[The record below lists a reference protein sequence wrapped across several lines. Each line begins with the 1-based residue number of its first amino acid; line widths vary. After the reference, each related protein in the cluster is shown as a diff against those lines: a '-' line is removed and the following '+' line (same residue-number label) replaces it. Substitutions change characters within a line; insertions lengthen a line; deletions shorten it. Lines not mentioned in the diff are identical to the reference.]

1 MRFQMQAVR
10 AWTAFVGAVLIA
22 GIAPAVSEAQT
33 PAPVRTI
40 YLIRHGAYLPDPK
53 ASPQS
58 GPGLSTLGIAQARL
72 VATRLRSMPVAF
84 DSLTSSTL
92 TRAQQTAAIVHE
104 QIADVPAG
112 SSALI
117 SECTPPA
124 RIELRDSPASLS
136 ACKQQLDTAFAKFFT
151 PAAGANRNDI
161 LVCHGNVIRYLT
173 TKALGVDPQAWVAM
187 SVAHTSMTIIE
198 VLGNG
203 TFRVVA
209 VGDMGHVPATLQSWG
224 DDSDPNLVPPSTDS
238 VKTEKMK

>member
-1 MRFQMQAVR
+1 MRFLMQAVR
-10 AWTAFVGAVLIA
+10 AWIAFFGVVLVV

-33 PAPVRTI
+33 ASPVRTV

-53 ASPQS
+53 ANTQS
-58 GPGLSTLGIAQARL
+58 GPGLSTLGIVQARL

-84 DSLTSSTL
+84 DSLTSSTMA
-92 TRAQQTAAIVHE
+92 RAQQTAAIVHE
-104 QIADVPAG
+104 QIADVPAT
-112 SSALI
+112 SSPLI

-136 ACKQQLDTAFAKFFT
+136 ACKQKLDNAFAKFFT
-151 PAAGANRNDI
+151 PANNEDRNDI

-173 TKALGVDPQAWVAM
+173 TKALGVDPQSWIAM
-187 SVAHTSMTIIE
+187 SVAHTSVTIIQ

-203 TFRVVA
+203 AFSVVA
-209 VGDMGHVPATLQSWG
+209 VGDTGHVPATLQSWG

-238 VKTEKMK
+238 VKAER